1 MGIAGGGRK
10 RVAALCALLTL
21 LALVPAAQATIATRP
36 LSTWQTN
43 GRVNAIMQIGNV
55 TYVGGKFTEVSDHAG
70 HVDTVSNL
78 AAFNANGAFVTA
90 WQPSANGTV
99 KTIATDGSGG
109 IIVGGSFTQINGSGR
124 PHIAK
129 LLANGTLVDK
139 STFAAQADGDVQA
152 LAVSNGILYMGGQ
165 FANIDGN
172 ARAFLGAVSAT
183 NGTIDSSWTPFVDGR
198 VDGLEVSGG
207 NIVAGGFF
215 LNAGSAAGGH
225 PSIAAFDDTNGTLQT
240 GWTGHSPNS
249 PVVSMDAGAD
259 GSVYAGHFNNRFERF
274 TPTGGT
280 SWQVGFDGNVQAI
293 GISDGEVIA
302 GGHFQNICDPGTNC
316 TNPIVRNH
324 IAAFDPSTGNLDTTW
339 APSVN
344 SDLGV
349 FALADTST
357 GLAVGGDFTRIGAT
371 DQAHLAFLQTGSSVP
386 IDSTAPDVS
395 PLPNAILRKATTI
408 ASGKVPLLVRWS
420 ATDPSGVCS
429 YALQANVNGG
439 SFAGIPLAN
448 AMATSRAIS
457 LAPSA
462 NTHIYQV
469 RATDCVGNASTFKPG
484 MSTVLTAFQDG
495 NANIRYAGGWT
506 PGNAPLAF
514 GNTIHTTTHKGAS
527 ATLNFT
533 GRQVAYVATRRANRG
548 TAQVYIDGTLVANV
562 NLHSATQMHRR
573 IVFARSW
580 PTDGSHTIKIVC
592 AGTAGHATVDLDAF
606 LTIR

>member
-1 MGIAGGGRK
+1 MAGCGRK
-10 RVAALCALLTL
+10 RVAALCALLML

-36 LSTWQTN
+36 LTTWQTN

-55 TYVGGKFTEVSDHAG
+55 TYVGGKFTQVSDHAG
-70 HVDTVSNL
+70 HTDAVSNL

-109 IIVGGSFTQINGSGR
+109 VIIGGSFTQINGSGR

-129 LLANGTLVDK
+129 ILANGTLVAK
-139 STFAAQADGDVQA
+139 TTFAAQADGDVQA
-152 LAVSNGILYMGGQ
+152 LATSGGTLYMGGQ
-165 FANIDGN
+165 FANIDGQ

-183 NGTIDSSWTPFVDGR
+183 TGSIDSSWTPFVDGR
-198 VDGLEVSGG
+198 VDGLEVVGS
-207 NIVAGGFF
+207 NVVAGGFF
-215 LNAGSAAGGH
+215 LNAGSAASGH
-225 PSIAAFDDTNGTLQT
+225 ASIAAFDDSSGALQS
-240 GWTGHSPNS
+240 GYTGHSPAS
-249 PVVSMDAGAD
+249 AVVSMDVGGD
-259 GSVYAGHFNNRFERF
+259 GSIYAGHFNNRFERF

-293 GISDGEVIA
+293 GVSDGEVIA

-324 IAAFDPSTGNLDTTW
+324 IAAFDPSTGDLDTTW

-357 GLAVGGDFTRIGAT
+357 GLAVGGDFTRIGGS
-371 DQAHLAFLQTGSSVP
+371 DQAHLAFLQTGNSVP
-386 IDSTAPDVS
+386 IDSTAPAVS
-395 PLPNAILRKATTI
+395 PLPNAILRKATSI
-408 ASGKVPLLVRWS
+408 ASGKVPLLVRWN

-429 YALQANVNGG
+429 FALQGNVNGG
-439 SFAGIPLAN
+439 GFTGIPLAN
-448 AMATSRAIS
+448 KMATSRAVS

-462 NTHIYQV
+462 STRVYQV

-484 MSTVLTAFQDG
+484 SSTRLTAFQDG
-495 NANIRYAGGWT
+495 NAAIHYAGGWT
-506 PGNAPLAF
+506 RSGAPLAY
-514 GNTIHTTTHKGAS
+514 GNTVHTTTHKGAS
-527 ATLNFT
+527 ATLKFT
-533 GRQVAYVATRRANRG
+533 GRQVAYVATRRSNRG
-548 TAQVYIDGTLVANV
+548 TAHVYIDGKLVANV
-562 NLHSATQMHRR
+562 NLHNATQMHRR
-573 IVFARSW
+573 IVFAHSW
-580 PTDGSHTIKIVC
+580 TTDGAHTIKVVC
-592 AGTAGHATVDLDAF
+592 AGTAGHATVDVDAF